1 VPSEGARLANA
12 NVVALGGGH
21 GLAVTLRAAR
31 EYAASITAIVTVADD
46 GGSSGRLRRDLG
58 VPAPGDLRK
67 SLIAL
72 ATDDGP
78 WPAAFEHRFQTGEL
92 AGHALGNLVI
102 VGLAESMGNLND
114 ATAEAGRLLGT
125 AGRVIPATTDAVTL
139 KADIAG
145 EAVVGQVAV
154 ESAAGG
160 HPVNRVSVVPADA
173 PATPDALEAIAQATQ
188 LVLAPGSLYTS
199 VLGVLCVPEIR
210 AAVAATRARV
220 VHIGNLAADEDTA
233 GLSGTDQLRAL
244 LEHGVRVD
252 VLLHDP
258 QHGLAV
264 GETEARDLGVLPVA
278 AALAAENGHAHDP
291 ARLATALA
299 ALL

>member
-1 VPSEGARLANA
+1 M
-12 NVVALGGGH
+12 GGGH
-21 GLAVTLRAAR
+21 GLAVALRAAR
-31 EYAASITAIVTVADD
+31 AYADVITAVVTVADD

-72 ATDDGP
+72 AAGDGP
-78 WPAAFEHRFQTGEL
+78 WPDAFEHRFQTGEL

-102 VGLAESMGNLND
+102 VGLAESMGNLDD
-114 ATAEAGRLLGT
+114 AMIEAGRLLGAT
-125 AGRVIPATTDAVTL
+125 GRVIPATSDAVTL
-139 KADIAG
+139 KADIGG

-160 HPVNRVSVVPADA
+160 APVNRVSVVPADA

-188 LVLAPGSLYTS
+188 IVLAPGSLYTS

-210 AAVAATRARV
+210 AAVAAAPGRV
-220 VHIGNLAADEDTA
+220 VHVGNLAADEDTA

-244 LEHGVRVD
+244 LDHGVRVD

-258 QHGLAV
+258 EHGLAV
-264 GETEARDLGVLPVA
+264 SETEARALGVRTVSA
-278 AALAAENGHAHDP
+278 AIAAETGHAHDP
-291 ARLATALA
+291 ARLAAALA